1 MAQFCLVVML
11 LGGAVY
17 ASQRGLRRRG
27 RISKG
32 QEVANRVVG
41 AFLVFVGFAGFVF
54 SFVLSLS

>member
-1 MAQFCLVVML
+1 MAPFCLVIML

-17 ASQRGLRRRG
+17 VSQRGLQRRG

-32 QEVANRVVG
+32 QEVANGVLG
-41 AFLVFVGFAGFVF
+41 AFLVFAGFAGFVF